1 MVITQLAT
9 PNLSQI
15 FRTAISYNIHSIKCE
30 LSPRLYVNL
39 LRLLKLL
46 LRLLTALVFYFYIKR
61 FILAKITHEIKLGF
75 IDLPLLHV
83 LGCPFHLFITSH
95 VIMFIFRIFQAS
107 LHHNGVF
114 IYRRYACFSWLTD
127 WGEPAWGEPAWVS
140 PTWTSRFCAKHVNIV
155 PHSAR

>member
-1 MVITQLAT
+1 MKSDHEDKIMMTFLMITVKYGCHSSLFCLSQCMVITQLAT

-114 IYRRYACFSWLTD
+114 IYRRYACFS
-127 WGEPAWGEPAWVS
+127 
-140 PTWTSRFCAKHVNIV
+140 
-155 PHSAR
+155 